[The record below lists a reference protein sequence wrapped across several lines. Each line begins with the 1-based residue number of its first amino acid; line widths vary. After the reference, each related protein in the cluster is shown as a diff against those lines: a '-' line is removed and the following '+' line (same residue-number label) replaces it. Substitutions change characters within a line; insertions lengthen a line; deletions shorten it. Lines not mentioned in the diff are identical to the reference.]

1 MAIHGFDIA
10 VGMSPEGCSKRVH
23 IFTVASQYVLSQVE
37 IDAILHDK
45 ELDSY
50 LFMFG
55 EAQKA
60 LTIFHFRKAHVQFSQ
75 MFFQEKEQCLA
86 RISCQESKADA
97 WLGRRQDYFEQVI
110 LCNIEQYCVVLF
122 IE

>member
-10 VGMSPEGCSKRVH
+10 VGMSPEGSSKRVH

-50 LFMFG
+50 FFMFG

-75 MFFQEKEQCLA
+75 MFLQL
-86 RISCQESKADA
+86 S
-97 WLGRRQDYFEQVI
+97 L
-110 LCNIEQYCVVLF
+110 
-122 IE
+122 

>member
-1 MAIHGFDIA
+1 M
-10 VGMSPEGCSKRVH
+10 
-23 IFTVASQYVLSQVE
+23 
-37 IDAILHDK
+37 
-45 ELDSY
+45 LDSY

-60 LTIFHFRKAHVQFSQ
+60 LTIFHFRQAHRLFYQ
-75 MFFQEKEQCLA
+75 MFFEEKEQCLA
-86 RISCQESKADA
+86 RISWQESEADA
-97 WLGRRQDYFEQVI
+97 WLGRRQKKDYFEQVI